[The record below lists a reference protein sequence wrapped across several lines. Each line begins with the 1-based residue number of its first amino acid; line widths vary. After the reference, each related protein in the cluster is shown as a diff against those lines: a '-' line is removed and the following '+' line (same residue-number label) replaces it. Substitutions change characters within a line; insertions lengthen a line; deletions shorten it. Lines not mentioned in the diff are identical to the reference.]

1 MDSLFDLLANRNL
14 DEPPESRLIKDYVQ
28 KHFKES
34 VGVQLREADVVIL
47 VRSAALAGALR
58 SHTTQLQALMP
69 KNNNQQRRIVFRV
82 GSRPANS

>member
-1 MDSLFDLLANRNL
+1 MDSLFDLLSNRNL

-34 VGVQLREADVVIL
+34 VGVQLRDRDVVIT

-58 SHTTQLQALMP
+58 THTTNLQALLP
-69 KNNNQQRRIVFRV
+69 DGEKRLVFRV
-82 GSRPANS
+82 SSRG

>member
-1 MDSLFDLLANRNL
+1 MDSLFDLLSNRNL

-34 VGVQLREADVVIL
+34 VGVQLRERDVVIT

-58 SHTTQLQALMP
+58 THTTNLQTLLP
-69 KNNNQQRRIVFRV
+69 DGEKRLVFRV
-82 GSRPANS
+82 GSRN